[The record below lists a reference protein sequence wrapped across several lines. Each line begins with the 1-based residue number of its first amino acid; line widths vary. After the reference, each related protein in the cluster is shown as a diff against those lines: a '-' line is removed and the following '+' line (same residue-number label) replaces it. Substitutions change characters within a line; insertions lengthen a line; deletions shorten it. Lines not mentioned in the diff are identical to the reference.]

1 MTTFHAGVG
10 FPAPAGESIAPH
22 FAPVPVRG
30 RFLARVIA
38 LLAVALG
45 LAHIWVLIA
54 FPHGAAMS
62 IVLLGM
68 VAFCLKCAYSVWKQP
83 RALLGLLVMSALMSI
98 VHMFMALGFGGH
110 VHGNSEPAGTATSA
124 GIAMLAVAGA
134 ELVMV
139 MFCSFGIRRAS
150 EDH

>member
-10 FPAPAGESIAPH
+10 FPAPAGEPAAPR

-30 RFLARVIA
+30 RLVARVIA

-45 LAHIWVLIA
+45 LAHIWVLMA

-62 IVLLGM
+62 VVLLGM
-68 VAFCLKCAYSVWKQP
+68 VAFCWKCAYGAWKAP
-83 RALLGLLVMSALMSI
+83 RALLELLLMSALMAI

-110 VHGNSEPAGTATSA
+110 VHGSSEPAGTATSA
-124 GIAMLAVAGA
+124 GVAMLAVAAA

-139 MFCSFGIRRAS
+139 MLCGIGMRRAA
-150 EDH
+150 EKH